1 MSGWVA
7 GAVVVAGV
15 GGALI
20 ASSGA
25 RSAADTQAAAA
36 NRSADI
42 SQNEFNTMTAQQQ
55 PFMQSGYGAQGQLNY
70 LMGIGPNPNAPVT
83 MGRGGGYFP
92 GTGGNTWTGDL
103 GGPSAS
109 GPGARLQTGGG
120 DTFGGMPYGGR
131 VNSTYGQGGNQ
142 YGAGPGGGAPSSGGS
157 PAGAY
162 GSLLSPFTVDMFHQM
177 SPAYKFQLQQGQQGV
192 LNADASN
199 AGAMSGAAQKDLMG
213 YNQSMADTAFNTA
226 FNQYQTQQGNIY
238 SRLAGIATLGQN
250 AAANTG
256 AQGAN
261 LAGQVAQSVSNAGS
275 AQAAGQVGAAN
286 AWSGAVGNMGMLPWL
301 MKGSPSST
309 FTPQTL
315 SADAAAAPNIGG
327 LFGGP

>member
-1 MSGWVA
+1 MH
-7 GAVVVAGV
+7 
-15 GGALI
+15 
-20 ASSGA
+20 
-25 RSAADTQAAAA
+25 
-36 NRSADI
+36 SADI
-42 SQNEFNTMTAQQQ
+42 SKQEFDIMTAQEQ

-70 LMGIGPNPNAPVT
+70 LMGIGTPPSAGAP

-92 GTGGNTWTGDL
+92 GTGTTPVGTPATGWSSGL
-103 GGPSAS
+103 GGMSAS
-109 GPGARLQTGGG
+109 GPGGRLGLGAGGSTGFGMGGDYGATAGRNFPGIVSSVAGGG
-120 DTFGGMPYGGR
+120 GGQNFGM
-131 VNSTYGQGGNQ
+131 
-142 YGAGPGGGAPSSGGS
+142 GGGTGAAPMAQGSTAGGF
-157 PAGAY
+157 
-162 GSLLSPFTVDMFHQM
+162 GSLLKPFSIDDFRNL

-192 LNADASN
+192 LNADASG

-213 YNQSMADTAFNTA
+213 YNQGMADTAFNTA

-286 AWSGAVGNMGMLPWL
+286 AWSGAVGNASMLPWL
-301 MKGSPSST
+301 MKGGSGNGYVAPSAANGLQ
-309 FTPQTL
+309 TPG
-315 SADAAAAPNIGG
+315 APNVGG
-327 LFGGP
+327 LFGQG